1 MQKPDKKIED
11 VISALRQNGVEYNDI
26 IEKYGIDSSIVEQYE
41 DKHYEHGYGDVSDE
55 YETDIERRNKYED
68 RR

>member
-11 VISALRQNGVEYNDI
+11 VISALRQDGVEYNDI

-41 DKHYEHGYGDVSDE
+41 DKHYEHGYGDVSDG
-55 YETDIERRNKYED
+55 YKTDIYRKEE
-68 RR
+68 